1 MIANVALSVVVF
13 TAMFTACTCLADL
26 LERVAHVPP
35 ARVGWW
41 LMGFGAVGL
50 AGNWLGGRYVDR
62 HPAGAT
68 AVFVL
73 LLDFAER
80 HPRLKLHASFT
91 DRFVDPVEEG
101 IDVAV
106 RIGSVEFLFGVLAH
120 RAIGRD
126 RVIFCAAP
134 RHLQQRPAIREAAD
148 LERHDCV
155 TYGRADGSV
164 SPWVMARP
172 NGQIE
177 RRPMNGRIVVGSGE
191 AQLQAVKAGYGIA
204 QLATWMIYDALRS
217 GELVDVLP
225 ACATAGL
232 PVNLIWARH
241 RERLPKVGATLE
253 FLDHALRAV
262 CAEH

>member
-1 MIANVALSVVVF
+1 M
-13 TAMFTACTCLADL
+13 
-26 LERVAHVPP
+26 
-35 ARVGWW
+35 
-41 LMGFGAVGL
+41 
-50 AGNWLGGRYVDR
+50 
-62 HPAGAT
+62 
-68 AVFVL
+68 
-73 LLDFAER
+73 
-80 HPRLKLHASFT
+80 HASFT
-91 DRFVDPVEEG
+91 NRFVDPVEEG

-106 RIGSVEFLFGVLAH
+106 RIGSVEFLSGVLAH
-120 RAIGRD
+120 RAIGRE

-134 RHLQQRPAIREAAD
+134 RHLQQRPAIREVAD

-177 RRPMNGRIVVGSGE
+177 RRTMNGRIVVGSGE
-191 AQLQAVKAGYGIA
+191 AQVQAVKAGYGIA
-204 QLATWMIYDALRS
+204 QLATWMIHDALRS
-217 GELVDVLP
+217 GERVDVPP
-225 ACATAGL
+225 ACTTAGL

-262 CAEH
+262 RSEH

>member
-50 AGNWLGGRYVDR
+50 AGNWHAGRYVDR

-101 IDVAV
+101 IDVAA
-106 RIGSVEFLFGVLAH
+106 RIGSVAFLSGVLAH
-120 RAIGRD
+120 RAIGRE

-134 RHLQQRPAIREAAD
+134 RHL
-148 LERHDCV
+148 
-155 TYGRADGSV
+155 
-164 SPWVMARP
+164 
-172 NGQIE
+172 
-177 RRPMNGRIVVGSGE
+177 
-191 AQLQAVKAGYGIA
+191 
-204 QLATWMIYDALRS
+204 
-217 GELVDVLP
+217 
-225 ACATAGL
+225 
-232 PVNLIWARH
+232 
-241 RERLPKVGATLE
+241 
-253 FLDHALRAV
+253 
-262 CAEH
+262 